1 MTAHKEAT
9 STVFEYLVVVYDLY
23 GGVVEEEFDTLEQ
36 AELFVALVGGDPV
49 GRSRIYRLPR

>member
-1 MTAHKEAT
+1 MSEAMN
-9 STVFEYLVVVYDLY
+9 TVFEYLVVVYDLH

-49 GRSRIYRLPR
+49 GRSRTYKLPR

>member
-9 STVFEYLVVVYDLY
+9 STVFEYLVVVYDLH

-36 AELFVALVGGDPV
+36 AELFVALVGGDSV
-49 GRSRIYRLPR
+49 GQTYIYRLPR